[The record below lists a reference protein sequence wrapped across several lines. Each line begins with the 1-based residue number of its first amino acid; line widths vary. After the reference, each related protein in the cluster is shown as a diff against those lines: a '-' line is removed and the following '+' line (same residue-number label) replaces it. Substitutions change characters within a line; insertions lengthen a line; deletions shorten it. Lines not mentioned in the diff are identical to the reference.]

1 MKERLKKWWK
11 PLILGALLL
20 GFLIYPPVVLAEIRV
35 DFEQEDYMAGHHWKA
50 FSSFTDHVG
59 VNSVRASYRK
69 PGEARVFFWDFRY
82 GDGGTL
88 KRMDPMDYH
97 SENEIRVKDMAL
109 FINGFYAGMLEGE
122 ELFSAFEPNGDAKLF
137 RTETGSLG
145 ISIEGED
152 SQLLTTESFREFY
165 SQAARSYARTG
176 VIYFALILA
185 FFVFAGEFYRRRIW
199 KHREG
204 RFFLTVDTILYLVG
218 VAALV
223 LAFTGAFTGSS
234 EINPDESESIYSVQ
248 YYTENWK
255 VPDARELDREA
266 YSVFGT
272 ARLTELNLFYMLAA
286 QIARFFTFEHAAR
299 LFSVFLFA
307 GLLYFLFWNL
317 KKNRYL
323 LCALFLTPQ
332 VWYLYTYCTS
342 DALDFAVGVLVLYET
357 ANPDSMLNR
366 LVRGGINRK
375 NIWKVLLLGF
385 LFANIFMSKQNYY
398 VFAIYA
404 FLILL
409 TDLFS
414 APKEERGKRFRVYL
428 SLAGAALL
436 ILGIRYIPEF
446 LHYGVHRQQ
455 VLVSLQEQIAIP
467 KLNPASPPEIQSSA
481 FNLHGKGV
489 ALTELLFHMGF
500 HKTLF
505 RSFTG
510 TYGSLQFPSPD
521 WYVSLMGLLY
531 LVLISGVCLTVVR
544 EKGYRERKV
553 KLGILFFCSF
563 ISYALVIYNAYFI
576 DYQAQGR
583 YMLPVLIFAAHASS
597 LSPGLSRKR
606 WFQIFLCTT
615 ALLSLYSFGTFC
627 IPNIQP
633 PR

>member
-1 MKERLKKWWK
+1 M
-11 PLILGALLL
+11 
-20 GFLIYPPVVLAEIRV
+20 
-35 DFEQEDYMAGHHWKA
+35 
-50 FSSFTDHVG
+50 
-59 VNSVRASYRK
+59 
-69 PGEARVFFWDFRY
+69 
-82 GDGGTL
+82 
-88 KRMDPMDYH
+88 
-97 SENEIRVKDMAL
+97 
-109 FINGFYAGMLEGE
+109 
-122 ELFSAFEPNGDAKLF
+122 
-137 RTETGSLG
+137 
-145 ISIEGED
+145 
-152 SQLLTTESFREFY
+152 
-165 SQAARSYARTG
+165 
-176 VIYFALILA
+176 
-185 FFVFAGEFYRRRIW
+185 
-199 KHREG
+199 
-204 RFFLTVDTILYLVG
+204 DTILYLVG

-357 ANPDSMLNR
+357 ANPDGMLNR

-467 KLNPASPPEIQSSA
+467 KLNPASPA
-481 FNLHGKGV
+481 
-489 ALTELLFHMGF
+489 
-500 HKTLF
+500 
-505 RSFTG
+505 
-510 TYGSLQFPSPD
+510 
-521 WYVSLMGLLY
+521 
-531 LVLISGVCLTVVR
+531 
-544 EKGYRERKV
+544 
-553 KLGILFFCSF
+553 
-563 ISYALVIYNAYFI
+563 
-576 DYQAQGR
+576 
-583 YMLPVLIFAAHASS
+583 
-597 LSPGLSRKR
+597 
-606 WFQIFLCTT
+606 
-615 ALLSLYSFGTFC
+615 
-627 IPNIQP
+627 
-633 PR
+633 